1 MGKLVSRA
9 MEGRS
14 PVRAV
19 LSLLGVVLATG
30 LLAGCETPGEE
41 DGGPTGTEDSVRTVQ
56 RSTDIEVVET
66 KLGVV
71 RWILRADHSVMHDD
85 EERTDLEGLFVTFY
99 DDSGGVSSTLRA
111 DRGEIDRKT
120 RHLIARQ
127 NVRVKTPED
136 ETLETDVLEWDN
148 ARKKILSDQ
157 PVRIT
162 QGRNV
167 YTGTGLVSDPGL
179 EEFEILEDFEG
190 TVIDDGAEEAGG

>member
-1 MGKLVSRA
+1 VTRA
-9 MEGRS
+9 HL
-14 PVRAV
+14 A
-19 LSLLGVVLATG
+19 LLALAAAAG
-30 LLAGCETPGEE
+30 LLAGCETPDGEE
-41 DGGPTGTEDSVRTVQ
+41 TAPTGVDSTRTVQ
-56 RSTDIEVVET
+56 RSTDIEVVES

-71 RWILRADHSVMHDD
+71 RWVLRADRSVMHDD

-99 DDSGGVSSTLRA
+99 DDSGRVSSTLVA

-127 NVRVKTPED
+127 NVRVETPEE
-136 ETLETDVLEWDN
+136 ETLETEVLEWDN